1 MSNLPKTTQ
10 QSEDKSPRVLA
21 MRAIIFSRTFP
32 HTHSLFHGKAS
43 SDQLGPRVPAEE
55 WKGPRRNEKWLATVS
70 GGLRHSLCQLCTM
83 SNGSGQDPSL
93 LIILLP
99 TPHSPNTGTT
109 QKQSRIKYL
118 YPYSSL
124 LASCPMLLQG
134 QGAEPNDL

>member
-1 MSNLPKTTQ
+1 MSNLPKTTE

-21 MRAIIFSRTFP
+21 MRAIIFSQTFP

-43 SDQLGPRVPAEE
+43 SDQLRPRVPAEE
-55 WKGPRRNEKWLATVS
+55 WKGPRRNERWLATVS
-70 GGLRHSLCQLCTM
+70 VGLRHSLCQLCTI

-99 TPHSPNTGTT
+99 TSPLP
-109 QKQSRIKYL
+109 KYRNNPEAEPNKVPV
-118 YPYSSL
+118 PYSSL